1 MRKDK
6 NMVAMALLDLEQ
18 HLNLRSWAFY
28 EDLPVDD
35 DSGDRYDEVPHR
47 WGFGNDRQTQHH
59 LVSLY
64 APPCRF

>member
-47 WGFGNDRQTQHH
+47 
-59 LVSLY
+59 
-64 APPCRF
+64 

>member
-18 HLNLRSWAFY
+18 HLNLRSWAFD
-28 EDLPVDD
+28 EDLHVDD

-47 WGFGNDRQTQHH
+47 
-59 LVSLY
+59 
-64 APPCRF
+64 